1 MDKWQISSNL
11 GWKKYTSRG
20 LIFTY
25 KLIKFWKYWRQRGL
39 QDLCTCGQLNMYK
52 LKPEVRQTFC
62 VQRYH
67 QNLLIRPAKAR
78 VTFYSTN
85 ITFFYSSK
93 LSAIFF
99 CIILRMCCCQS
110 LRLSSHLSTHNACE
124 PSYSFSFR
132 CFLWDSSRQRG
143 DERWRYKKWHIL
155 AHFTELSIKMKNI
168 YILLSMY
175 DSFSGRW
182 ISLILDFLDFIKEW
196 TETTDPRSY
205 DLRQTVHFV
214 EKDLCIRLFFFRL
227 TLLKFSLCS
236 TFECARNPTVN

>member
-93 LSAIFF
+93 LSAIFV
-99 CIILRMCCCQS
+99 LYYT
-110 LRLSSHLSTHNACE
+110 THVLLPV
-124 PSYSFSFR
+124 PSAVFSQWVPTMHANR
-132 CFLWDSSRQRG
+132 SSRSLFVASC
-143 DERWRYKKWHIL
+143 E
-155 AHFTELSIKMKNI
+155 
-168 YILLSMY
+168 ILLVKEETNDEGIKS
-175 DSFSGRW
+175 D
-182 ISLILDFLDFIKEW
+182 ISLP
-196 TETTDPRSY
+196 T
-205 DLRQTVHFV
+205 LRN
-214 EKDLCIRLFFFRL
+214 FR
-227 TLLKFSLCS
+227 
-236 TFECARNPTVN
+236 

>member
-1 MDKWQISSNL
+1 MLTIFGPFDRFKIGWNFRILSTKRLKVLEVSPKFADSVQKINFTPMDKWQISSNL

-93 LSAIFF
+93 LSAIFV
-99 CIILRMCCCQS
+99 LYYT
-110 LRLSSHLSTHNACE
+110 THVLLPV
-124 PSYSFSFR
+124 PSAVFSPEYPQCMR
-132 CFLWDSSRQRG
+132 
-143 DERWRYKKWHIL
+143 
-155 AHFTELSIKMKNI
+155 
-168 YILLSMY
+168 
-175 DSFSGRW
+175 
-182 ISLILDFLDFIKEW
+182 
-196 TETTDPRSY
+196 
-205 DLRQTVHFV
+205 
-214 EKDLCIRLFFFRL
+214 
-227 TLLKFSLCS
+227 TLLLVLFSLLLVRFFS
-236 TFECARNPTVN
+236 SKRRRTMKV

>member
-93 LSAIFF
+93 LSAIFV
-99 CIILRMCCCQS
+99 LYYT
-110 LRLSSHLSTHNACE
+110 THVLLPV
-124 PSYSFSFR
+124 PSAVFSPEYPQFMR
-132 CFLWDSSRQRG
+132 
-143 DERWRYKKWHIL
+143 
-155 AHFTELSIKMKNI
+155 TV
-168 YILLSMY
+168 LLV
-175 DSFSGRW
+175 
-182 ISLILDFLDFIKEW
+182 L
-196 TETTDPRSY
+196 
-205 DLRQTVHFV
+205 
-214 EKDLCIRLFFFRL
+214 
-227 TLLKFSLCS
+227 FSLLLVRFFS
-236 TFECARNPTVN
+236 SKRRRTMKV